1 MSQGFT
7 SRSSPLSLLYP
18 IRRCAQHMS
27 PEPNGAVSEALSRHP
42 CYSPDAHRKYARMH
56 IPVSPKCNIQ
66 CNYCNRKFDCCN
78 ESRPG
83 VTSEILTPEQAAD
96 KIGYVKERIPELSV
110 IGIAGPGDPMANES
124 TFESLRLIGE
134 RHPDLTSCISTNGLA
149 LPENAQRLYDLGV
162 RFVTVTMNAC
172 DPEIASKIYSSVRSG
187 GKVLTGIP
195 AAELLISRQ
204 TEGIEKCSELGMA
217 VKVNIVMVPGINNAH
232 IPDLVRYVKSHGAYL
247 VNILP
252 LIPVDGTPF
261 ASLRSPTPLERKKL
275 MDECSVDARM
285 MRHCR
290 QCRADAIGL
299 LGEDR
304 SQEFV
309 RISGCNGSCGSGCGP
324 FLASA
329 SGPRKG
335 ALVAVASSDG
345 ENVDCGFGSA
355 PSFYIYDISSGQ
367 PSLVRKADIDL
378 SAQSSGEEHR
388 AHIRS
393 VVDSVKDCKHVVAR
407 EIGPM
412 PSKVL
417 SNMEI
422 EIVIASGSI
431 SDALRSIAIPL

>member
-1 MSQGFT
+1 
-7 SRSSPLSLLYP
+7 
-18 IRRCAQHMS
+18 MS
-27 PEPNGAVSEALSRHP
+27 PEPNGAVSEALKRHP
-42 CYSPDAHRKYARMH
+42 CYSSDAHLKYARMH
-56 IPVSPKCNIQ
+56 IPVAPKCNIQ

-83 VTSEILTPEQAAD
+83 VTSEVLTPEQAAD
-96 KIGYVKERIPELSV
+96 KVGYVKEKIPELSV
-110 IGIAGPGDPMANES
+110 VGIAGPGDPLANGS

-134 RHPDLTSCISTNGLA
+134 RHPGLTLCVSTNGLA
-149 LPENAQRLYDLGV
+149 LPENARRLYDLGV

-172 DPEIASKIYSSVRSG
+172 DPEIASKIYSSVRSD

-195 AAELLISRQ
+195 AAELLISKQ
-204 TEGIEKCSELGMA
+204 TEGIERCSELGMA
-217 VKVNIVMVPGINNAH
+217 VKVNIVMVPGINDAH
-232 IPDLVRYVKSHGAYL
+232 IPGLVRYVKSHGACL

-252 LIPVDGTPF
+252 LIPVEGTPF
-261 ASLRSPTPLERKKL
+261 ATLRSPTPLERKRL

-309 RISGCNGSCGSGCGP
+309 RISGCSGGCGSGCGP
-324 FLASA
+324 SQAP
-329 SGPRKG
+329 GPRKG

-345 ENVDCGFGSA
+345 ESVDCGFGSA

-367 PSLVRKADIDL
+367 PALVRKACIDL
-378 SAQSSGEEHR
+378 SSQSSGEEHR

-393 VVDSVKDCKHVVAR
+393 IVDSVRDCKHVVVR

-417 SNMEI
+417 SNMGI
-422 EIVIASGSI
+422 EVVIASGSI
-431 SDALRSIAIPL
+431 SDALKPIASPL